1 MKKLQT
7 LVLVTSVLLGL
18 AVAPTAQAKASISK
32 PSAPTIVSIASS
44 SAKNGLVNVTVKISL
59 PKKNGGSKITGSKV
73 SADGKSCLIAN
84 LKTSCT
90 LKGIGDGKTFK
101 VKASSR
107 NKKGYGATSASVGY
121 SVGSGPY
128 KTFKPLVPH
137 PVMGGYGITWQN
149 IVQRVDD
156 ISAAAWTD
164 AQLSLVRN
172 RGLPNAG
179 KGLKTY
185 ISPNAAR
192 LDSRLDEVNAI
203 LGRTFTLFARI
214 PASSKIFFVATT
226 YEDATQTKNVM
237 KGLYS
242 NSRFMR
248 DSVDSIYGLDQN
260 PLAGSPWV
268 YSGCGNSY
276 YARNTFTWP
285 NTREAQ
291 ALVLGVCPGGPES
304 DAHFEAVQ
312 GMSHEY
318 VHLVQIGLRPN
329 TLETWD
335 NIPCWMVEGEV
346 EWAQTAVAT
355 NFTNYLR
362 GQHFHPYL
370 LTSDGREFEQTTSRE
385 WSAAEVQSYFV
396 AAAKTSTCHDI
407 NQYAYSYSLGA
418 ATIEALVSIGGSESW
433 FAFHQRLILGET
445 MNQAFKSVYGI
456 TWDEASPILAQVV
469 AKKITM
475 SWSDTAMTYQTLPAS

>member
-1 MKKLQT
+1 MWKIRSIALAIT
-7 LVLVTSVLLGL
+7 LGL
-18 AVAPTAQAKASISK
+18 SLAIAPTNPASAKISK
-32 PSAPTIVSIASS
+32 PSSPTVISVKSS
-44 SAKNGLVNVTVKISL
+44 SPKKGLVNVTVKISL
-59 PKKNGGSKITGSKV
+59 PKKNGGSKITGSSV
-73 SADGKSCLIAN
+73 TAGGKTCTMSN

-90 LKGIGDGKTFK
+90 IKGI
-101 VKASSR
+101 
-107 NKKGYGATSASVGY
+107 KKGEALRVVAKSKNIKGFGSASVAVTYTAGASAY
-121 SVGSGPY
+121 ASAI
-128 KTFKPLVPH
+128 TPH
-137 PVMGGYGITWQN
+137 KVEGGYGITWQN
-149 IVQRVDD
+149 IAQRTED

-192 LDSRLDEVNAI
+192 LDPRLDEVNAI

-226 YEDATQTKNVM
+226 YEDATQTKEVM

-248 DSVDSIYGLDQN
+248 NSVDSIYGLDQN

-318 VHLVQIGLRPN
+318 VHLIQIGLRPD
-329 TLETWD
+329 TLGTWD
-335 NIPCWMVEGEV
+335 NIPCWMVEGEA

-355 NFTNYLR
+355 DFSDYLR

-370 LTSDGREFEQTTSRE
+370 MTSDGKQFEMTTSRE
-385 WSAAEVQSYFV
+385 WSAEAVKSYFV
-396 AAAKTSTCHDI
+396 AASNTSTCHDR
-407 NQYAYSYSLGA
+407 NHYAYSYSLGA

-433 FAFHQRLILGET
+433 FALHQRLILGET
-445 MNQAFKSVYGI
+445 MNQAFKSIYGI
-456 TWDEASPILAQVV
+456 TWDQAAPVLAQVV
-469 AKKITM
+469 ATKISM
-475 SWSDTAMTYQTLPAS
+475 SWSDRSLTYQTRPAS